1 MTLVMFN
8 RQRVRLPFEV
18 NRDIIQMKR
27 TKGDSIPYAST

>member
-18 NRDIIQMKR
+18 NRDIIQLER
-27 TKGDSIPYAST
+27 TKGGSIPYAST